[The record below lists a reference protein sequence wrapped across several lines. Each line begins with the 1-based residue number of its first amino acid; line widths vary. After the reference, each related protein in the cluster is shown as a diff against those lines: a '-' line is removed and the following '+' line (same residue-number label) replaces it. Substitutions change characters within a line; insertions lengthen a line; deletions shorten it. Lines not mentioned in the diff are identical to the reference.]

1 MEEELIKYVRINP
14 ILYDFKNKEYR
25 NQLARK
31 EAWDEI
37 GVKLG
42 KSGILCKDTWNK
54 LRNAYTNALNRRK
67 TKSAEATKKMVK
79 WIYEDQMKFLAP
91 IVIPRQ
97 TRGNSRRIS
106 QNEIQKQ
113 EYDSNNEEIEAIEDK
128 IQLYQPNN
136 VNEPFST
143 DQPDIIS
150 PEYSSTFQQ
159 YLTPQKDL
167 ESKNINMENTVS
179 ELISI
184 MKNNSCINSHH
195 SQNQSSAS
203 QTCMHD
209 EEEMFFL
216 SLAKFFKK
224 LNPAE
229 RIRVKSEVSQVVFQA
244 EYRNLQNPEHYHQEY
259 QFHNMASPTTS
270 EKSFLSEKV
279 IPNTEL

>member
-1 MEEELIKYVRINP
+1 LYSS
-14 ILYDFKNKEYR
+14 ILYTRFNNCYR
-25 NQLARK
+25 
-31 EAWDEI
+31 
-37 GVKLG
+37 
-42 KSGILCKDTWNK
+42 TH
-54 LRNAYTNALNRRK
+54 
-67 TKSAEATKKMVK
+67 
-79 WIYEDQMKFLAP
+79 
-91 IVIPRQ
+91 
-97 TRGNSRRIS
+97 GNSRRIS

-136 VNEPFST
+136 IDEPFST

-150 PEYSSTFQQ
+150 PQYSSTFQQ

-270 EKSFLSEKV
+270 AKSFLSEKV